1 MAVGGVSMTIG
12 EKITLLK
19 ESARFKNY
27 QDFGKAVGLSGD
39 WLLDLSKKQEV
50 TTIDITRLIKIA
62 DYFNVTLDW
71 LLKDNDNDYIIDVKK
86 DLAED
91 DIGIMLDNVQ
101 NKINEGNAKFYG
113 YSMGNEASKLA
124 NDAID
129 IIKKLIKQNL

>member
-1 MAVGGVSMTIG
+1 MTIG

-39 WLLDLSKKQEV
+39 WLLDLSKKQDV
-50 TTIDITRLIKIA
+50 STIDITRLIKIA

-71 LLKDNDNDYIIDVKK
+71 LLKDNDNNYIIDVKK

-91 DIGIMLDNVQ
+91 DIGVMLDNIK
-101 NKINEGNAKFYG
+101 NKISEGNTKFYG
-113 YSMGNEASKLA
+113 YSMNNEVSKLA

-129 IIKKLIKQNL
+129 IVKKLIKQNL

>member
-1 MAVGGVSMTIG
+1 MTIG
-12 EKITLLK
+12 EKIALLK
-19 ESARFKNY
+19 ESAGFKNY
-27 QDFGKAVGLSGD
+27 REFGKAVGLSGD
-39 WLLDLSKKQEV
+39 WLNDLSKKQDIS
-50 TTIDITRLIKIA
+50 TIDITRLIKIA

-91 DIGIMLDNVQ
+91 DIGIMFDNIQ

-113 YSMGNEASKLA
+113 YSMSNETSKLA

>member
-1 MAVGGVSMTIG
+1 M
-12 EKITLLK
+12 KR
-19 ESARFKNY
+19 ESPPSKRSVRWR
-27 QDFGKAVGLSGD
+27 GSTGD
-39 WLLDLSKKQEV
+39 WLLDLSKKQGV
-50 TTIDITRLIKIA
+50 STIDITRLIKIA

-91 DIGIMLDNVQ
+91 DIGIMLDNIQ
-101 NKINEGNAKFYG
+101 NKINEGNTKFYG
-113 YSMGNEASKLA
+113 YSMNNEVSKLA

>member
-1 MAVGGVSMTIG
+1 MTIG
-12 EKITLLK
+12 EKIALLK
-19 ESARFKNY
+19 ESAGFKNY
-27 QDFGKAVGLSGD
+27 QNFGNAVGLSGD

-50 TTIDITRLIKIA
+50 STIDITRLIKIA

-91 DIGIMLDNVQ
+91 DIGIMLDNIQ

-129 IIKKLIKQNL
+129 IVKKLIKQNL

>member
-1 MAVGGVSMTIG
+1 MTIG
-12 EKITLLK
+12 EKIALLK
-19 ESARFKNY
+19 ESAGFKNY
-27 QDFGKAVGLSGD
+27 QEFGKVVGLSGD
-39 WLLDLSKKQEV
+39 WLLDLSKKQDV
-50 TTIDITRLIKIA
+50 STIDITRLIKIA

-91 DIGIMLDNVQ
+91 DIGIMLDNIQ

-113 YSMGNEASKLA
+113 YSMNNEVSKLA

-129 IIKKLIKQNL
+129 IVKKLIKQNL

>member
-1 MAVGGVSMTIG
+1 MTIG

-50 TTIDITRLIKIA
+50 STIDITRLIKIA

-91 DIGIMLDNVQ
+91 DIG
-101 NKINEGNAKFYG
+101 
-113 YSMGNEASKLA
+113 
-124 NDAID
+124 
-129 IIKKLIKQNL
+129 